1 MTRKYKTADFIME
14 ELSLEEL
21 GLITGGIFGLENLL
35 VGVKAAGG
43 DDKPD
48 NPWYP

>member
-1 MTRKYKTADFIME
+1 MRRRKYTADFIME

-21 GLITGGIFGLENLL
+21 GLITGGVGGFGCM
-35 VGVKAAGG
+35 AAVG

-48 NPWYP
+48 NPWFP